1 MINKAVCGPEC
12 KCNKDACKNTL
23 EHPEE
28 RLEAIA
34 KILISREKAFDE
46 KHFKGCKCEKSA
58 CQLNYCECFERGL
71 KCTDQCKCKGCK
83 NGKCND
89 EKCEKESIVEK

>member
-1 MINKAVCGPEC
+1 MSNPTGQCKGCNCKSKTECLKCYCICMINKAVCGPEC
-12 KCNKDACKNTL
+12 KCNSEACKNTPD
-23 EHPEE
+23 HPEE

-58 CQLNYCECFERGL
+58 C
-71 KCTDQCKCKGCK
+71 
-83 NGKCND
+83 
-89 EKCEKESIVEK
+89 